1 MSNPKSPKSPKSPAP
16 RGAQLGN
23 QNASKHRGGS
33 RRICATVPVELA
45 EWLAQ
50 QPNQSAAVVTALW
63 DFRLTTIRDAM
74 TFKPSRSRIRL
85 DPAQLPP

>member
-1 MSNPKSPKSPKSPAP
+1 VSNPKSKIPNPKSP
-16 RGAQLGN
+16 RGAQPGN

-33 RRICATVPVELA
+33 RRISATVPVELA
-45 EWLAQ
+45 EWLAE

-74 TFKPSRSRIRL
+74 TFKPSRSK
-85 DPAQLPP
+85 